1 MEIVLSSASP
11 RRAQL
16 LRMLGLEF
24 TVKPSSKE
32 ETAIEGVSPEEM
44 VMALARSKAADEG
57 DVVISADTI
66 VYYDGRVF
74 GKPKNENDAFDMLRT
89 LSGNTHAV
97 YTGICVNGK
106 CDYEKTL
113 VTFRELSDDEI
124 WSYIKSGEPMDKAGA
139 YGAQGK
145 GALLIE
151 KINGDFFNVMGL
163 PISKLSLMLKEVG
176 VRIL

>member
-16 LRMLGLEF
+16 LEMLGLEF
-24 TVKPSSKE
+24 AIKPSTKE
-32 ETAIEGVSPEEM
+32 EAAVEGASPEEM
-44 VMALARSKAADEG
+44 VMALAASKASDKG

-66 VYYDGRVF
+66 VYFNGKVF
-74 GKPKNENDAFDMLRT
+74 GKPKDENDAFDMLKT
-89 LSGNTHAV
+89 LSGNTHEV

-106 CDYEKTL
+106 CDYEKTY
-113 VTFRELSDDEI
+113 VTFRKLEDEEI
-124 WSYIKSGEPMDKAGA
+124 WSYIRSGEPMDKAGA